1 MADID
6 KEVFVTKDDN
16 EPDLI
21 EVKKKGRRPMSE
33 ARKAQLREQLKKAR
47 EAKKLAKEER
57 KAKGEPEP
65 KKDPNKSK
73 VIKVLDQVGGDPVAE
88 PLPPVYVKA
97 MKKNQSKEID
107 FLKMEIAELKKGG
120 TSKEDMKM
128 IKELKEEMVELRNV
142 AKQYKEQQNKLKKI
156 KEAQAKAVEK
166 EVVEKVEPVKPIPT
180 PTPAINIPKPVPRYS
195 TYKKSIW
202 SQFT

>member
-1 MADID
+1 MAD
-6 KEVFVTKDDN
+6 KEVFVTKDE
-16 EPDLI
+16 EPELI

-33 ARKAQLREQLKKAR
+33 ERKAQLREQLKKAR
-47 EAKKLAKEER
+47 EAKKKAKEER

-65 KKDPNKSK
+65 KKDPKASK

-88 PLPPVYVKA
+88 PLPPVYVKS
-97 MKKNQSKEID
+97 MKKNQSKEIQ
-107 FLKMEIAELKKGG
+107 FLKLEIEELKKNGS
-120 TSKEDMKM
+120 SKEDLQM
-128 IKELKEEMVELRNV
+128 IKELKEEMLELKNV

-156 KEAQAKAVEK
+156 KESKEEK
-166 EVVEKVEPVKPIPT
+166 VEKVEEQKQPVAQP
-180 PTPAINIPKPVPRYS
+180 INIPKPVPRYS

>member
-1 MADID
+1 MAD
-6 KEVFVTKDDN
+6 KEVFVDDN
-16 EPDLI
+16 EPELI
-21 EVKKKGRRPMSE
+21 EQKKKGRKPMSE
-33 ARKAQLREQLKKAR
+33 ERKAQLREQLKKAR
-47 EAKKLAKEER
+47 EAKKKAKEDR

-65 KKDPNKSK
+65 KKDPKASK

-107 FLKMEIAELKKGG
+107 FLKLEIAELKKGG
-120 TSKEDMKM
+120 TSKEDLKM
-128 IKELKEEMVELRNV
+128 IKELKEELTELRNI
-142 AKQYKEQQNKLKKI
+142 AKEYKKRQKDLNTPKPKK
-156 KEAQAKAVEK
+156 EK
-166 EVVEKVEPVKPIPT
+166 PVVVEETNIEAEPTQTKPID
-180 PTPAINIPKPVPRYS
+180 IPVPVARYS

>member
-1 MADID
+1 MAD
-6 KEVFVTKDDN
+6 KEVFVDDN
-16 EPDLI
+16 EPELI
-21 EVKKKGRRPMSE
+21 EQKKKGRKPMSE
-33 ARKAQLREQLKKAR
+33 ERKAQLREQLKKAR
-47 EAKKLAKEER
+47 EAKKKAKEDR

-65 KKDPNKSK
+65 KKDPKASK

-107 FLKMEIAELKKGG
+107 FLKLEIAELKKGG
-120 TSKEDMKM
+120 TTKEDLKM
-128 IKELKEEMVELRNV
+128 IKELKEELTELRNI
-142 AKQYKEQQNKLKKI
+142 AKEYKKRQNDLNTPKPKK
-156 KEAQAKAVEK
+156 EK
-166 EVVEKVEPVKPIPT
+166 PVVVEETHVEQTQTKPID
-180 PTPAINIPKPVPRYS
+180 IPVPVARYS

>member
-1 MADID
+1 MAD
-6 KEVFVTKDDN
+6 KEVFVDDN
-16 EPDLI
+16 EPELI
-21 EVKKKGRRPMSE
+21 EQKKKGRKPMSE
-33 ARKAQLREQLKKAR
+33 ERKAQLREQLKKAR
-47 EAKKLAKEER
+47 EAKKKAKEDR

-65 KKDPNKSK
+65 KKDPKASK

-107 FLKMEIAELKKGG
+107 FLKLEIAELKKGG
-120 TSKEDMKM
+120 TSKEDLKM
-128 IKELKEEMVELRNV
+128 IKELKEEMKELRDI
-142 AKQYKEQQNKLKKI
+142 AKEYKKRQNDLNTPKPKK
-156 KEAQAKAVEK
+156 EK
-166 EVVEKVEPVKPIPT
+166 PVVVEETHVEQTQTKPID
-180 PTPAINIPKPVPRYS
+180 IPVPVARYS

>member
-1 MADID
+1 MAD
-6 KEVFVTKDDN
+6 KEVFETKDDD
-16 EPDLI
+16 EPELI
-21 EVKKKGRRPMSE
+21 EQKKKGRRPMSE

>member
-1 MADID
+1 MAD
-6 KEVFVTKDDN
+6 KEVFEVKEDN
-16 EPDLI
+16 EPELI
-21 EVKKKGRRPMSE
+21 EVKKKGRKPMSE

-47 EAKKLAKEER
+47 EAKK
-57 KAKGEPEP
+57 KAKLEREAQGLPP
-65 KKDPNKSK
+65 IKKDPKASK

-97 MKKNQSKEID
+97 MKKNQSKEIE

-120 TSKEDMKM
+120 TTKEDLQM
-128 IKELKEEMVELRNV
+128 IKDLKQEMVELRNV

-156 KEAQAKAVEK
+156 KEAKPVEK
-166 EVVEKVEPVKPIPT
+166 EVLEKVEEAPVTVKPDIP
-180 PTPAINIPKPVPRYS
+180 IPVIKPRYS

-202 SQFT
+202 TQFT

>member
-1 MADID
+1 MAD
-6 KEVFVTKDDN
+6 KEVFVVKDD
-16 EPDLI
+16 EPELI
-21 EVKKKGRRPMSE
+21 EQKKKGRKPMSE

-47 EAKKLAKEER
+47 EAKKLAKEQR

-65 KKDPNKSK
+65 VKDPKASK

-97 MKKNQSKEID
+97 MKKNQSKEIE
-107 FLKMEIAELKKGG
+107 FLKLEIAELKKGG
-120 TSKEDMKM
+120 TTKEDLQM
-128 IKELKEEMVELRNV
+128 IKDLKQEMIELRNV
-142 AKQYKEQQNKLKKI
+142 AKQYKEQQNKLKQI
-156 KEAQAKAVEK
+156 KEVKPVEK
-166 EVVEKVEPVKPIPT
+166 EVVEKVEPVKPA

-202 SQFT
+202 TQFT

>member
-1 MADID
+1 MAD
-6 KEVFVTKDDN
+6 KEVFEVKEDN
-16 EPDLI
+16 EPELI
-21 EVKKKGRRPMSE
+21 EVKKKGRKPMSE

-47 EAKKLAKEER
+47 EAKK
-57 KAKGEPEP
+57 KAKLEREAQGLPP
-65 KKDPNKSK
+65 IKKDPKASK

-97 MKKNQSKEID
+97 MKKNQSKEIE

-120 TSKEDMKM
+120 TTKEDLQM
-128 IKELKEEMVELRNV
+128 IKDLKQEMVELRNV

-156 KEAQAKAVEK
+156 KEAKTVEK
-166 EVVEKVEPVKPIPT
+166 EVVEKVEEAPVTVKPDIP
-180 PTPAINIPKPVPRYS
+180 IPVIKPRYS

-202 SQFT
+202 TQFT

>member
-1 MADID
+1 MAD
-6 KEVFVTKDDN
+6 KEVFEVNDN
-16 EPDLI
+16 EPELI
-21 EVKKKGRRPMSE
+21 EQKKKGRKPMSE

-47 EAKKLAKEER
+47 EAKKKAKEER
-57 KAKGEPEP
+57 KAQGLPEP
-65 KKDPNKSK
+65 VKDPTKSK

-107 FLKMEIAELKKGG
+107 FLKLEIAELKKGG
-120 TSKEDMKM
+120 TTKEDMKM
-128 IKELKEEMVELRNV
+128 IKELKEELKELRDV

-156 KEAQAKAVEK
+156 KESKEEK
-166 EVVEKVEPVKPIPT
+166 VEKVEEVEEQKQPVAQP
-180 PTPAINIPKPVPRYS
+180 INIPKPVPRYS

>member
-1 MADID
+1 MAD
-6 KEVFVTKDDN
+6 KEVFEVKEDN
-16 EPDLI
+16 EPELI
-21 EVKKKGRRPMSE
+21 EVKKKGRKPMSE

-47 EAKKLAKEER
+47 EAKK
-57 KAKGEPEP
+57 KAKLEREAQGLPP
-65 KKDPNKSK
+65 IKKDPKASK

-97 MKKNQSKEID
+97 MKKNQSKEIE

-120 TSKEDMKM
+120 TTKEDLQM
-128 IKELKEEMVELRNV
+128 IKDLKQEMVELRNV

-156 KEAQAKAVEK
+156 KEAKPVEK
-166 EVVEKVEPVKPIPT
+166 EVVEKVEEAPVTVKPDIP
-180 PTPAINIPKPVPRYS
+180 IPVIKPRYS

-202 SQFT
+202 TQFT

>member
-1 MADID
+1 MAD
-6 KEVFVTKDDN
+6 KEVFVVKDD
-16 EPDLI
+16 EPELI
-21 EVKKKGRRPMSE
+21 EQKKKGRKPMSE

-47 EAKKLAKEER
+47 EAKKKAKEER

-65 KKDPNKSK
+65 VKDPKASK

-97 MKKNQSKEID
+97 MKKNQSKEIE
-107 FLKMEIAELKKGG
+107 FLRMEIAELKKGG
-120 TSKEDMKM
+120 TTKEDLQM
-128 IKELKEEMVELRNV
+128 IKDLKQEMVELRNV

-166 EVVEKVEPVKPIPT
+166 EVVEKVEPIKPT
-180 PTPAINIPKPVPRYS
+180 PTPAIQIPKPAPRYS

-202 SQFT
+202 TQFT